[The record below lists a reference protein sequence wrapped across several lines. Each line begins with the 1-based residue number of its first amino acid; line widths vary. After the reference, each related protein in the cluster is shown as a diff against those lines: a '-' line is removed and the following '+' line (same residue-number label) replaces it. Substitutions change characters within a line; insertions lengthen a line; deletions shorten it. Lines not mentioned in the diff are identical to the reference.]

1 MSSDAQLI
9 TVWSPLGSPGK
20 SAIAL
25 SIASELTD
33 AGKRVFL
40 LDADTYAPSLDVLL
54 GLREHPAGLAAAC
67 RLVGQDRFDMEQLE
81 RLSTKLTLGSGDLT
95 VMTGLSSES
104 RWAEVSSEKIDHL
117 IMVASKVF
125 DFVVLDVASP
135 LSGGVGALASSV
147 DRNAVARWAVTYADK
162 VIAVCGADPVSIARY
177 LAAMT
182 QVAELQPKG
191 LVLTVVN
198 RLRVSVLGGSAKQQ
212 IAETLSSLGQISVSG
227 FIPDDPAAAD
237 LAIRECLPIT
247 VGKRSSQAR
256 LALALFC
263 RTQVLGEQSKLQGR
277 LTRKAIA
284 KLG

>member
-1 MSSDAQLI
+1 MNNTAQLI
-9 TVWSPLGSPGK
+9 AVWSPAGSPGK
-20 SAIAL
+20 STIAL

-33 AGKRVFL
+33 SGKRVFL
-40 LDADTYAPSLDVLL
+40 LDADTYAPSIDLML
-54 GLREHPAGLAAAC
+54 GLRDHPAGLAAAC
-67 RLVGQDRFDMEQLE
+67 RLVGQERFNLEQLE

-104 RWAEVSSEKIDHL
+104 RWAEVSSQKLDDL
-117 IMVASKVF
+117 IMVASESF
-125 DFVVLDVASP
+125 DFIVLDVSSS
-135 LSGGVGALASSV
+135 LSAGVGALTSSV

-162 VIAVCGADPVSIARY
+162 VIAICGADPVSIARY
-177 LAAMT
+177 LAAMA
-182 QVAELQPKG
+182 QLAELQPRG

-198 RLRVSVLGGSAKQQ
+198 RLRTSVLGGSAKRQ

-237 LAIRECLPIT
+237 LATRECLPIT

-263 RTQVLGEQSKLQGR
+263 RTQVLGERSKLEGR
-277 LTRKAIA
+277 LAKRAIA